1 MDGSNAA
8 DGVNVL
14 MVIIGVVILA
24 LALAWGTT
32 RYRAR
37 RKGGAEIAPGGEIGH
52 NYAADKPRHAG
63 AATPAAEPPVVDPA
77 DPRIDRSGVPRADR
91 TGPRV

>member
-8 DGVNVL
+8 DGFNVL
-14 MVIIGVVILA
+14 MVIVGVVILA

-37 RKGGAEIAPGGEIGH
+37 RKDGAEIAPGGEIGH
-52 NYAADKPRHAG
+52 NFAGDKPRRTEP
-63 AATPAAEPPVVDPA
+63 AARAAEPPVVDPA
-77 DPRIDRSGVPRADR
+77 DPRIDRSGVPPADR
-91 TGPRV
+91 AGPRV